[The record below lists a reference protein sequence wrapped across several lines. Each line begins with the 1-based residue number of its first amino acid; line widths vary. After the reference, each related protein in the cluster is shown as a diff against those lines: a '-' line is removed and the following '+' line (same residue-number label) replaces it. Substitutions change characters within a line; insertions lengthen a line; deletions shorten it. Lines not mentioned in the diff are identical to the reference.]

1 MKLGSQLLSPTRI
14 GALCLLLSSLSV
26 ATATA
31 QPVDPALPAEPEAPP
46 AEALAPAEPSE
57 AAPVPAEEAPPA
69 APVEIAATPEV
80 TNDPALAPPAP
91 PSVAPPPPPEG
102 EAPMPEELPAKED
115 LGPLNISFW
124 SRADLTLNNG
134 DALDDQGSNGQFE
147 LHASGKVYSHVSLT
161 TNFVATYNPD
171 IAGDVALLDGIIQI
185 EPAEFFNVWLGRM
198 LVPVDRSNFSGPWFM
213 APWFFPGF
221 GFADG
226 QVTAPREGPFGRND
240 GVTVW
245 GQLADGLFKYYA
257 GAFDLYDRSSS
268 PLFSGRLS
276 LHLLN
281 PEPGY
286 YGSSTFY
293 GKDLLGI
300 GVGFQSKKNGSISLD
315 AMGQPIASDDYTGFN
330 VDVLFE
336 KDLGAAGV
344 LDLEGALYTFN
355 GDYERTEAGWYGVA
369 SYLLPAEVAGGKLQP
384 LVRVQQAMPKADA
397 EPTSTLIDAQL
408 GFIVNAYATRFALG
422 YRNGQA
428 GDASTQTIYL
438 GAQLQK

>member
-1 MKLGSQLLSPTRI
+1 MKLGLRLLNPSRL
-14 GALCLLLSSLSV
+14 GVLCVILQAVSV

-31 QPVDPALPAEPEAPP
+31 QPVDPVAPPAPSAPPPAEPAVPT
-46 AEALAPAEPSE
+46 E
-57 AAPVPAEEAPPA
+57 AAPVPAAEAPPA
-69 APVEIAATPEV
+69 APVEVAAAPEV

-91 PSVAPPPPPEG
+91 PSVVPDAPPPGAPPVE
-102 EAPMPEELPAKED
+102 EVPEED

-124 SRADLTLNNG
+124 SRADLSLNNG
-134 DALDDQGSNGQFE
+134 EDLDDQASNGQFE
-147 LHASGKVYSHVSLT
+147 LHASGKVYQSVSLT
-161 TNFVATYNPD
+161 TNFIATYNPN

-185 EPAEFFNVWLGRM
+185 EPSEFFNVWLGRM

-245 GQLADGLFKYYA
+245 GQVGGGLFKYYA
-257 GAFDLYDRSSS
+257 GAFDLYDRGSS

-281 PEPGY
+281 PEPGF

-293 GKDLLGI
+293 GKDLLAI
-300 GVGFQSKKNGSISLD
+300 GVGFQSKKDGSVSLD

-330 VDVLFE
+330 ADVLFE

-344 LDLEGALYTFN
+344 LDLEGAVYTFN
-355 GDYERTEAGWYGVA
+355 GDYERTKAGWFGVA
-369 SYLLPAEVAGGKLQP
+369 SYLLPADIAGGKLQP

-397 EPTSTLIDAQL
+397 ESTSTLIDAQL
-408 GFIVNAYATRFALG
+408 GFVVNAYATRFALG

-428 GDASTQTIYL
+428 GDAKTQTIYL
-438 GAQLQK
+438 GAQLMK